1 MINQFFDSLSCAVTR
16 TGPEAA
22 IGQRALSPPTN
33 AVCFGSAITF
43 PRNQNWLKKTEREYL

>member
-22 IGQRALSPPTN
+22 IGQRALPPPTN
-33 AVCFGSAITF
+33 AVCFGSAITSLCSVEI
-43 PRNQNWLKKTEREYL
+43 WLVGLQ